1 METQNTSL
9 STGGLWDARP
19 DASKYPNPFCDI
31 ASMYI
36 PTNLNDGFEWSEFLY
51 MTMPPF
57 AAVVNRVVSYF
68 LTDVEVND
76 VSDDTRDKYEDFFDG
91 QRVARVGN
99 QLQGVHGRAFA
110 AEAIDGRVAQN
121 VLHLLFV
128 VVLLVVSL
136 LSLLAATGGQ
146 RHCCDE
152 NQYFLHIPCL

>member
-76 VSDDTRDKYEDFFDG
+76 VSDDTRDKYEDFFDNQVHVIQVLQDIG
-91 QRVARVGN
+91 KDYFCYGN
-99 QLQGVHGRAFA
+99 SF
-110 AEAIDGRVAQN
+110 
-121 VLHLLFV
+121 
-128 VVLLVVSL
+128 VSL
-136 LSLLAATGGQ
+136 YLPTSGT
-146 RHCCDE
+146 
-152 NQYFLHIPCL
+152 